1 MQAAGQDRSRALTYK
16 SSDLQG
22 AGMDRNELIYK
33 TIQLALENVTQ
44 GEGGP
49 FAAMVVKDGKIISTG
64 VNQVTSTLDPTAHAE
79 VVAIRAACRVLNNFE
94 LTGCE
99 IYCSCEPCPMCL
111 GAIYWS
117 RPAHVY
123 FAATA
128 DAAADAGFD
137 DSFIKTQVCLPFSQQ
152 ELLIEQLVHADASAP
167 FEAWKA
173 KPDKVIY

>member
-1 MQAAGQDRSRALTYK
+1 M
-16 SSDLQG
+16 
-22 AGMDRNELIYK
+22 MDRNEFIHK
-33 TIQLALENVTQ
+33 TIQLAIENVKS
-44 GEGGP
+44 GGGGP
-49 FAAMVVKDGKIISTG
+49 FAALVVKDGEIIATG

-79 VVAIRAACRVLNNFE
+79 VVAIRAACRAVGHFE

-117 RPAHVY
+117 RPAHVF

-128 DAAADAGFD
+128 GAAADAGFD
-137 DSFIKTQVCLPFSQQ
+137 DSFIKGQICLPFSHQQ
-152 ELLIEQLVHADASAP
+152 MPIEQLVHTKALAP

-173 KPDKVIY
+173 KADKIVY